1 MASPKSTAKT
11 APAAHAANDSG
22 AKAATWSKSSWR
34 GDTFNKLH
42 IPFDYPKDRLAALK
56 HVEDDLE
63 RFPPLVFA
71 GETQRLKAELAR
83 VAAGDAFLFQGGD
96 CAESFSEHDAAY
108 IMGFLHVFLQIAVV
122 LTTAG
127 SAHPLGGTPIV
138 KVGRIAGQF
147 AKPRSSLL
155 EKQGEISLPSYR
167 GDIINGPEFTEGA
180 RFPDP
185 QRLLAAYRQS
195 AATLNFIRS
204 LIDGGYASLTNARK
218 WVLTFEKSP
227 VVAEY
232 GRIVDGLAQA
242 FATLEPFGGIPA
254 TTRAI
259 HHTDFW
265 TSHEALLLGYEEA
278 LTRQD
283 SLLGTGDWYD
293 TSAHMVWIGDRTRGL
308 DHACIEFCRGIANP
322 IGLKCGPSLKPAEL
336 IELIEKLNPTD
347 EPGRLTLICR
357 FGSDKVRASLPPL
370 IEAVQQAKK
379 TVVWS
384 CDPMHGNTVS
394 AKSGNRE
401 FKTRPFERIV
411 DEINGFFDTH
421 EKMGTYP
428 GGVHVEL
435 TGKNV
440 TECTGGGGGLTAENL
455 GDQYDTLCDPRL
467 NADQALELAF
477 IIAGRLKKHRQ
488 RKG

>member
-42 IPFDYPKDRLAALK
+42 IPFDYPKDRLPALK
-56 HVEDDLE
+56 RVEDDLE

-83 VAAGDAFLFQGGD
+83 VAAGEAFLFQGGD

-147 AKPRSSLL
+147 AKPRSSPL

-167 GDIINGPEFTEGA
+167 GDIINGPEFTEVA

-218 WVLTFEKSP
+218 WVLAFEKSP

-283 SLLGTGDWYD
+283 TLLGTGDWYD
-293 TSAHMVWIGDRTRGL
+293 TSRAHGVDRRP
-308 DHACIEFCRGIANP
+308 HARP
-322 IGLKCGPSLKPAEL
+322 RS
-336 IELIEKLNPTD
+336 
-347 EPGRLTLICR
+347 RLHRVLPR
-357 FGSDKVRASLPPL
+357 HRQSDRLEVRPL
-370 IEAVQQAKK
+370 AQ
-379 TVVWS
+379 
-384 CDPMHGNTVS
+384 
-394 AKSGNRE
+394 
-401 FKTRPFERIV
+401 
-411 DEINGFFDTH
+411 
-421 EKMGTYP
+421 
-428 GGVHVEL
+428 
-435 TGKNV
+435 
-440 TECTGGGGGLTAENL
+440 
-455 GDQYDTLCDPRL
+455 
-467 NADQALELAF
+467 
-477 IIAGRLKKHRQ
+477 AGRADRVDRQAQPHRRAGPPDADLPVRIGQ
-488 RKG
+488 GARGPATPDRGRAEGREDGRVVVRSHARQHRLGEVRQPRVQDAALRTHRRRDQWLLRYARDRWAPIPAACMSR